1 MASFG
6 TKPHRFII
14 RPLKPVTPVTPA
26 RNLDVDLSGLSAAGS
41 AVGDADE
48 EGGWLASSF
57 DLMRGLRVSETPLDT
72 LPGELR
78 DAFGAKS

>member
-14 RPLKPVTPVTPA
+14 RPVRPVAAPT
-26 RNLDVDLSGLSAAGS
+26 RSVDLDLSAPAAAG
-41 AVGDADE
+41 AAGDLDAED

-57 DLMRGLRVSETPLDT
+57 DLMRGLRVSEMPLDT
-72 LPGELR
+72 LPGDLR
-78 DAFGAKS
+78 DAFAAKP

>member
-6 TKPHRFII
+6 SKPHRFII
-14 RPLKPVTPVTPA
+14 RPLRPLPPVAPL
-26 RNLDVDLSGLSAAGS
+26 RNVDVDLSGLSGTAGDP
-41 AVGDADE
+41 DADE

-72 LPGELR
+72 LPGELQ
-78 DAFGAKS
+78 DAFFRKR

>member
-14 RPLKPVTPVTPA
+14 RPLRPLQPVA
-26 RNLDVDLSGLSAAGS
+26 SMRNVDVDLTGPSGTG
-41 AVGDADE
+41 GDPDADE

-72 LPGELR
+72 LPGDLQ
-78 DAFGAKS
+78 DAFFRKR